1 METTMNIVSIIIIV
15 FGILQIILF
24 FKVWGMTNNVSELK
38 KMYEEKSD
46 RLIWGINKIIEE
58 INKSNTQN
66 EKKQEAKQTVIF
78 EKKEEKLAQPY
89 KVAPKEELPV
99 MNENNNEFKQ
109 HLRKWKILKE
119 KGYAEQAIREYI
131 EFTQLD
137 REFAV
142 KFIDDL

>member
-89 KVAPKEELPV
+89 K
-99 MNENNNEFKQ
+99 
-109 HLRKWKILKE
+109 
-119 KGYAEQAIREYI
+119 
-131 EFTQLD
+131 
-137 REFAV
+137 
-142 KFIDDL
+142 

>member
-1 METTMNIVSIIIIV
+1 
-15 FGILQIILF
+15 
-24 FKVWGMTNNVSELK
+24 
-38 KMYEEKSD
+38 
-46 RLIWGINKIIEE
+46 
-58 INKSNTQN
+58 
-66 EKKQEAKQTVIF
+66 
-78 EKKEEKLAQPY
+78 
-89 KVAPKEELPV
+89 
-99 MNENNNEFKQ
+99 MNENNNDFKQ

>member
-78 EKKEEKLAQPY
+78 EKKEEKPAQPY
-89 KVAPKEELPV
+89 KEAPKEELPV
-99 MNENNNEFKQ
+99 MNENNNDFKQ

-119 KGYAEQAIREYI
+119 TGYAEQAIREYI